1 MTCNLLVLL
10 REMKPDIGEM
20 FMLDESVAVTDRDN
34 VTAEL
39 LQAFLDPDVDRDW
52 RSFFARK

>member
-1 MTCNLLVLL
+1 
-10 REMKPDIGEM
+10 MKPDIGEV